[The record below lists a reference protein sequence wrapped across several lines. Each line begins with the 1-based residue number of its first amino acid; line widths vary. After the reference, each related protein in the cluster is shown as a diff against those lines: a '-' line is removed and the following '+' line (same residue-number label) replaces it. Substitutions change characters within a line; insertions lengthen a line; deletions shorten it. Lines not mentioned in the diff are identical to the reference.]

1 MAIITNVSV
10 ISTDSTVGID
20 SIIWLTPT
28 ELDTTQY
35 LGPYRYDIFDGNEIL
50 IKQLSTKNFLYELE
64 TSYNIKNINTTDTT
78 RNYKIGLFYNYLNV
92 DTIVGFSSSA
102 SSIHLR
108 TIPNDNQ
115 IELFWSENIPW
126 DNEKYYVYKSDSLDG
141 IFQMIDSTNSPYYI
155 DSGLINQ
162 KQYCYY
168 IKSYGKYLDT
178 LIFSPLINFS
188 QKVCH
193 SPFDYTPP
201 CPPKLTII
209 GDCEEEINSLTWS
222 NPNNDCSN
230 DVVSY
235 SMYFTPFLDGLF
247 TLINT
252 FNSENDTSFKHQNSY
267 NGIPSVAGCYYVTA
281 TDSIIYSNESLP
293 SDTVCFDNCPSFF
306 LPNIFTPNN
315 DNKNDYFQ
323 ALVPIKYIEKIDL
336 NIFNRWG
343 AIVFESSNPNFKW
356 DGHFQGTELDCPD
369 GAYYF
374 QCVISNIRLEGIEKI
389 ELNGHIQLLRDNTII
404 NQ

>member
-1 MAIITNVSV
+1 M
-10 ISTDSTVGID
+10 
-20 SIIWLTPT
+20 
-28 ELDTTQY
+28 
-35 LGPYRYDIFDGNEIL
+35 L

-64 TSYNIKNINTTDTT
+64 TNYINTNINTTDTN
-78 RNYKIGLFYNYLNV
+78 RIYKIGLFYNYLN
-92 DTIVGFSSSA
+92 DDSIVGFSSSA

-141 IFQMIDSTNSPYYI
+141 VFQMIDSTNNPYYI

-168 IKSYGKYLDT
+168 IKSYGQYLDT

-188 QKVCH
+188 QKVCDY
-193 SPFDYTPP
+193 PFDYTPP
-201 CPPKLTII
+201 CPPKLTID

-230 DVVSY
+230 DAVSY
-235 SMYFTPFLDGLF
+235 SLYFTPFLDGIF
-247 TLINT
+247 NLINT
-252 FNSENDTSFKHQNSY
+252 FNSENDTSFKHENTY
-267 NGIPSVAGCYYVTA
+267 NGTPSVAGCYYVTA

-293 SDTVCFDNCPSFF
+293 SDTVCFDNCPNFF

-323 ALVPIKYIEKIDL
+323 ALVPLRYIEKIDL

-356 DGHFQGTELDCPD
+356 DGHLQGTELDCPD